1 MTVAVRQNHD
11 AFKEHREDI
20 EREHL
25 GRVGLMHDGQVVS
38 THEDY
43 IDAYIEVSA
52 AYGLGNFLIERVGE
66 EPARLGYLAYRL

>member
-11 AFKEHREDI
+11 AYKEHREDI

-25 GRVGLMHDGQVVS
+25 GKIVLMHDGQVVS

-43 IDAYIEVSA
+43 IEAYIQGCA
-52 AYGLGNFLIERVGE
+52 AYGLGNFLIKRVGE
-66 EPARLGYLAYRL
+66 EPAKLGYLAYRL